1 VLKALRDGKRDWRPV
16 CESGMDALKAS
27 LDADVAVGP
36 FLRRTIPDY
45 LRLVDDA
52 RLPRLPRFLINMY
65 LPPARR
71 SEIAVELARH
81 IRAEF
86 DLRFRRTLA
95 PERRKPMPVAALA
108 S

>member
-1 VLKALRDGKRDWRPV
+1 
-16 CESGMDALKAS
+16 M
-27 LDADVAVGP
+27 
-36 FLRRTIPDY
+36 
-45 LRLVDDA
+45 VDDP

-65 LPPARR
+65 LPAASQ

-86 DLRFRRTLA
+86 DLRFRRTNA
-95 PERRKPMPVAALA
+95 PARRKPMPVTALA

>member
-1 VLKALRDGKRDWRPV
+1 
-16 CESGMDALKAS
+16 
-27 LDADVAVGP
+27 
-36 FLRRTIPDY
+36 
-45 LRLVDDA
+45 
-52 RLPRLPRFLINMY
+52 MY
-65 LPPARR
+65 LPPARQ

-86 DLRFRRTLA
+86 DLRFRRALA

>member
-1 VLKALRDGKRDWRPV
+1 
-16 CESGMDALKAS
+16 MDALKAS

-45 LRLVDDA
+45 LRLVDDP
-52 RLPRLPRFLINMY
+52 RLPRLPRFLINLY
-65 LPPARR
+65 LPPARQ

-86 DLRFRRTLA
+86 DLRFRRALA